1 MRFNIFHKKRSNLLS
16 QSLIIILSLV
26 ILIVSYIF
34 SGLSMGGA
42 EGQEIGYIRDVYR
55 DQQYW
60 VMTLDKVPSQVG
72 ANKEKEETPLDNLE
86 KVVLADRFEVDISSL
101 DPTIRRTFSPLSLY
115 NLIIT
120 TGADFQNIPFVV
132 TFEKG
137 RVVRLEEIL

>member
-1 MRFNIFHKKRSNLLS
+1 MD
-16 QSLIIILSLV
+16 
-26 ILIVSYIF
+26 
-34 SGLSMGGA
+34 GA

-60 VMTLDKVPSQVG
+60 VVTLDKIPDQEDTD
-72 ANKEKEETPLDNLE
+72 KEGGETPLDNLE